1 MHWEQNVTFRKV
13 RFNRLKNEAE
23 RKRIFSLA
31 QNSILCEGIR
41 RQRSDL
47 ALNLLTLYK
56 DDQGRLIQILDK
68 LLDRDIHVLFKNPN
82 INPFNVGSKK
92 VNQTSNTTQQANSNS
107 PSSAIRAQQRKS
119 AASNTTGEPLTEIDS
134 SGLDESEGEN
144 FDQKAWE
151 AKFRCLNLKTT
162 SKRISNGNAQYSID
176 YERMPLFFLLLRF
189 YQY

>member
-1 MHWEQNVTFRKV
+1 MFQRVSNLSILNRND
-13 RFNRLKNEAE
+13 RFDG
-23 RKRIFSLA
+23 FLA
-31 QNSILCEGIR
+31 QNPILCEGIR

-82 INPFNVGSKK
+82 VNPFNVGTKK
-92 VNQTSNTTQQANSNS
+92 VNQALAVAQQASTNS
-107 PSSAIRAQQRKS
+107 PTLSTRSQNRRTAA
-119 AASNTTGEPLTEIDS
+119 AASNSNGEPLTEIDS

-162 SKRISNGNAQYSID
+162 SKRISNGRPS
-176 YERMPLFFLLLRF
+176 RF
-189 YQY
+189 VVIV

>member
-1 MHWEQNVTFRKV
+1 LYVDVCFV
-13 RFNRLKNEAE
+13 C
-23 RKRIFSLA
+23 FSLRLQA
-31 QNSILCEGIR
+31 QNPILCEGIR

-56 DDQGRLIQILDK
+56 DDQGRLIQILNK
-68 LLDRDIHVLFKNPN
+68 LLDRDIHVLFKNIH

-92 VNQTSNTTQQANSNS
+92 ATSTSLSCQQIDRHSPSLSTCSQHQKSNVTSNTTNE
-107 PSSAIRAQQRKS
+107 P
-119 AASNTTGEPLTEIDS
+119 AAEIDS

-162 SKRISNGNAQYSID
+162 SKRISNGRTFRD
-176 YERMPLFFLLLRF
+176 
-189 YQY
+189 

>member
-1 MHWEQNVTFRKV
+1 MIEI
-13 RFNRLKNEAE
+13 
-23 RKRIFSLA
+23 IFYLA
-31 QNSILCEGIR
+31 QNPILCEGIR

-47 ALNLLTLYK
+47 TLNLLTLYK

-92 VNQTSNTTQQANSNS
+92 VNQNSALTQQTNTNS
-107 PSSAIRAQQRKS
+107 PSLSTRSQHRKS
-119 AASNTTGEPLTEIDS
+119 NVNGETLTEIDS

-151 AKFRCLNLKTT
+151 AKFRCLNLKTS
-162 SKRISNGNAQYSID
+162 SKRISNGKEEHHPEI
-176 YERMPLFFLLLRF
+176 LF
-189 YQY
+189 